1 MPLGKK
7 CEKVI
12 CLLSVSL
19 FIACTFQMANLEE
32 RLERLENAIGQ
43 NVEKV
48 VSALFLVRAKVGAQ
62 FALPMALFI
71 KGTTTDLDYGV
82 I

>member
-7 CEKVI
+7 FEKLT

-48 VSALFLVRAKVGAQ
+48 VSALFLVCAKVGAQ
-62 FALPMALFI
+62 FAVPMALFI
-71 KGTTTDLDYGV
+71 MGTTDLDYGV